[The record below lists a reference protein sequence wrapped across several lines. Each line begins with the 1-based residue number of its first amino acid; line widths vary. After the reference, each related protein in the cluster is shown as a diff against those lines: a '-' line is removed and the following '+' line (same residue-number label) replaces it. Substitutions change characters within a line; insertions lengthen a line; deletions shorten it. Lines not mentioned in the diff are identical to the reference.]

1 MEPSPWIPRDNC
13 GLLEQLTGSGKPY
26 TYWFITKDDI
36 GAHPDEKDTRAAM
49 GGAGTFMP
57 SSDRSLSHLH
67 VFLDL
72 EDYESYHLQSL
83 NGFHYLGTKDSIN
96 SQWLLI

>member
-1 MEPSPWIPRDNC
+1 MDTER
-13 GLLEQLTGSGKPY
+13 QLWSARTAHRLGKALFY

-72 EDYESYHLQSL
+72 EDYKSYHLQSL
-83 NGFHYLGTKDSIN
+83 YRFHYLGTKD
-96 SQWLLI
+96 